1 MVQEAQS
8 EPEIKTNKGVGVGKT
23 PIDIIVPAHNHLGL
37 TIKCIEAL
45 YKNTISPFHLIVVCD
60 STDLTPLWFAQ
71 FVKEHDNITYLH
83 HDVPYKTGNQFFNE
97 ALEYCKHEFVAT
109 VMNSITVEPD
119 WELVAI
125 EILKSDPKIA
135 TIGLKCLFPWGT
147 IESAGIS
154 FNAFIP
160 TDIGVHLP
168 AHRLSSAYEVQAVQW
183 AFAIHRVSA
192 IKGVLDPYIF
202 NGFVGWDDID
212 NCFVLRKKGFKI
224 LYSGVG
230 VGYHEPRASRGRDDE
245 EGGKLNRENAVTF
258 WKRWGYWEQYPQC
271 HNLNLNG
278 RVELVP
284 QKVEPIPQNR
294 AERRRAK
301 RQAVEMKPTE
311 CRSAD
316 MKIV

>member
-1 MVQEAQS
+1 MVQETS
-8 EPEIKTNKGVGVGKT
+8 EVVEAKTNKGVGKT
-23 PIDIIVPAHNHLGL
+23 PIDIIIPAHNHLGL
-37 TIKCIEAL
+37 TIKCIDAL
-45 YKNTISPFHLIVVCD
+45 YKYTISPFHLIVVCD
-60 STDLTPLWFAQ
+60 STDLTPLYFAQ
-71 FVKEHDNITYLH
+71 LLKQHDNITYLH

-97 ALEYCKHEFVAT
+97 ALTHCKYEFVAT
-109 VMNSITVEPD
+109 VMNSMTVEPD
-119 WELVAI
+119 WELVGI

-183 AFAIHRVSA
+183 AFAIHRKA
-192 IKGVLDPYIF
+192 ALIGNLEDYTF
-202 NGFVGWDDID
+202 HGFVGWDDID
-212 NCFVLRKKGFKI
+212 NCFVLRKKGWKI

-245 EGGKLNRENAVTF
+245 EGGRLNRENAVTF

-278 RVELVP
+278 RVELIP
-284 QKVEPIPQNR
+284 QKAEPIKPNR
-294 AERRRAK
+294 AQRRRVKRETAK
-301 RQAVEMKPTE
+301 CEPTE
-311 CRSAD
+311 CRSAGL
-316 MKIV
+316 KIV